1 MKMRNN
7 YISNYSSSSFILIGI
22 ESGNIFENLTL
33 DFDNKNYVMIGRYFF
48 NDEADDF
55 IELTEEMFNWLNDRK
70 YDIDIGNGTI
80 IEVIKSGKNSWSS
93 NRMKISDNLKNA
105 TVYLINASYRS
116 SSSVEDLE
124 KNYIKR

>member
-1 MKMRNN
+1 MRNN

>member
-1 MKMRNN
+1 MKIRNN
-7 YISNYSSSSFILIGI
+7 YVSNSSSSSFILIGI

-55 IELTEEMFNWLNDRK
+55 IELTEEMFNWLNYRK
-70 YDIDIGNGTI
+70 YNIDIGNGTI
-80 IEVIKSGKNSWSS
+80 IEVIKNGKNDWSS
-93 NRMKISDNLKNA
+93 DRMKIPDNLKNA
-105 TVYLINASYRS
+105 TVYLINASDRS

>member
-1 MKMRNN
+1 MKIRNN
-7 YISNYSSSSFILIGI
+7 YVSNSSSSSFILIGI

-33 DFDNKNYVMIGRYFF
+33 DFDNKNYVMIGKYFF

-70 YDIDIGNGTI
+70 YDIDTGNGTI
-80 IEVIKSGKNSWSS
+80 IEVIKSGKNAWSS
-93 NRMKISDNLKNA
+93 DCMKIPDNLKNA
-105 TVYLINASYRS
+105 TVYLINASDRS

>member
-1 MKMRNN
+1 MKIRNN
-7 YISNYSSSSFILIGI
+7 YVSNSSSSSFILIGI

-33 DFDNKNYVMIGRYFF
+33 DFNNKNYVMIGRYFF